1 MQGFSKVLVTGGAG
15 FIGSHLVDELVKRGY
30 EVSVIDDLS
39 TGKIENLQGHLD
51 GEVKFFKGDI
61 RDGQLVDELVG
72 GVDAVIHL
80 AAISSVSFSVENPLL
95 TNDVNVNGTLNLLN
109 ACVNAGVQRFIFI
122 SSCAVYGE
130 PCYLPVNEKHPVKPL
145 SPYAASKVAAEEHC
159 EIFRKAYGL
168 DTVVLRLFNVYG
180 SRQRKEDT
188 YSGVITRFAANLV
201 YGKPLLIYGDGS
213 QTRDFIHVDDVV
225 EAVRLVLESGDVAG
239 ETFNVGSGKPTS
251 INKLAKL
258 LAEGSGGGVEM
269 VYEKRRVGDLEQSYA
284 DIVKAEKALGYKPRM
299 ALERG
304 LKSLLFEFKEK
315 NKRML

>member
-1 MQGFSKVLVTGGAG
+1 MQGFSRVLVTGGAG
-15 FIGSHLVDELVKRGY
+15 FIGSHLVDELVKMGY

-39 TGKIENLQGHLD
+39 TGKIENLQRHLD
-51 GEVKFFKGDI
+51 GKVKFFKGDI

-80 AAISSVSFSVENPLL
+80 AAISSVSFSVENPVL

-145 SPYAASKVAAEEHC
+145 SPYAASKVAAEESC
-159 EIFRKAYGL
+159 EVFRKAYGL

-251 INKLAKL
+251 INELAKL
-258 LAEGSGGGVEM
+258 LTEGSGGGVEM
-269 VYEKRRVGDLEQSYA
+269 VYEERRVGDLEQSYA

-304 LKSLLFEFKEK
+304 LRSLMFEFKEK

>member
-1 MQGFSKVLVTGGAG
+1 MQGFSRVLVTGGAG

-30 EVSVIDDLS
+30 AVSVIDDLS
-39 TGKIENLQGHLD
+39 TGEVENLQCHLD

-80 AAISSVSFSVENPLL
+80 AAISSVSFSVENPVL

-145 SPYAASKVAAEEHC
+145 SPYAASKVAAEEYC
-159 EIFRKAYGL
+159 EVFRKGYGL

-251 INKLAKL
+251 INELAKL
-258 LAEGSGGGVEM
+258 L
-269 VYEKRRVGDLEQSYA
+269 
-284 DIVKAEKALGYKPRM
+284 
-299 ALERG
+299 
-304 LKSLLFEFKEK
+304 
-315 NKRML
+315 

>member
-1 MQGFSKVLVTGGAG
+1 MTGGAG
-15 FIGSHLVDELVKRGY
+15 FIGSHLVDELVKMGY

-39 TGKIENLQGHLD
+39 TGEVENLQCHLD

-61 RDGQLVDELVG
+61 RDGRLVDELVG

-80 AAISSVSFSVENPLL
+80 AAISSVSFSVENPVL

-159 EIFRKAYGL
+159 EVFRKAYGL

-180 SRQRKEDT
+180 SRQRREDT

-213 QTRDFIHVDDVV
+213 QTRDFIHVGDVV

-251 INKLAKL
+251 INELAKL
-258 LAEGSGGGVEM
+258 LTEGSGGGVEM
-269 VYEKRRVGDLEQSYA
+269 VYEKRRIGDLEQSYA
-284 DIVKAEKALGYKPRM
+284 DIGKAEKALGYKPRL

-304 LKSLLFEFKEK
+304 LRSLMFEFKEK